1 MKFMVGSVN
10 EIKYIFLDEIYKNKI
25 KQLKNTCYI
34 SYESDTEKLDRCIN
48 WNSIE
53 IERNPL
59 KALVEAADKILWSI
73 TVSKVFA
80 REETDYLELDGNEI
94 YAVAIQEIAP
104 SEFLNITISKSM
116 GNRDTRLLND
126 LINEAKK
133 ICNLK
138 VAFVF
143 PSSWSIRAKPKVK
156 TFIDKLSKDINELL
170 NHLQPDGKLKWVFL
184 SLPVEDESTSPL
196 FSLIGQLHKNMIS
209 TYGKNKGSWKT
220 KSGTILL
227 SGPTGSGK
235 SYAARLLSSHQI
247 NQPFVE
253 INLSSISESLL
264 EARMKGYVKGAFTDA
279 NKEGRAGW
287 FEDANNGVL
296 FLDEFQSAPVTFQ
309 AQLLDLLSAV
319 SDNIQVARIGDD
331 SNRKSFKVKVV
342 LAINENISALLQQNR
357 LRKDILYRIR
367 HIESFPSL
375 SEKLK
380 VDHENRYLRNLLST
394 YLWKSLEAVTF
405 EDILEGK
412 IEKILSYFPTFE
424 KDALLELRRHEW
436 EGNFRELE
444 RVAFDLFDEHK
455 ENPMSLI
462 TSEKVKNVIKYWE
475 SQITT
480 SSLNSS
486 LINKND
492 SEKAKLND
500 IQNALRYS
508 DFIIKTALNGDYQS
522 YYRSRPPLKKYL
534 NKNKDLL
541 DHDILNDSRM
551 IKFMKNNV

>member
-53 IERNPL
+53 IERNPM

-73 TVSKVFA
+73 AVSKVFA

-184 SLPVEDESTSPL
+184 SLPVDDESTSPL

-220 KSGTILL
+220 IDK
-227 SGPTGSGK
+227 
-235 SYAARLLSSHQI
+235 
-247 NQPFVE
+247 
-253 INLSSISESLL
+253 
-264 EARMKGYVKGAFTDA
+264 
-279 NKEGRAGW
+279 
-287 FEDANNGVL
+287 
-296 FLDEFQSAPVTFQ
+296 
-309 AQLLDLLSAV
+309 
-319 SDNIQVARIGDD
+319 
-331 SNRKSFKVKVV
+331 
-342 LAINENISALLQQNR
+342 
-357 LRKDILYRIR
+357 
-367 HIESFPSL
+367 
-375 SEKLK
+375 
-380 VDHENRYLRNLLST
+380 
-394 YLWKSLEAVTF
+394 
-405 EDILEGK
+405 
-412 IEKILSYFPTFE
+412 
-424 KDALLELRRHEW
+424 
-436 EGNFRELE
+436 
-444 RVAFDLFDEHK
+444 
-455 ENPMSLI
+455 
-462 TSEKVKNVIKYWE
+462 
-475 SQITT
+475 
-480 SSLNSS
+480 
-486 LINKND
+486 
-492 SEKAKLND
+492 
-500 IQNALRYS
+500 
-508 DFIIKTALNGDYQS
+508 
-522 YYRSRPPLKKYL
+522 
-534 NKNKDLL
+534 
-541 DHDILNDSRM
+541 
-551 IKFMKNNV
+551 